1 MDTTWTRDDHN
12 SRFEVFV
19 RGEYGD
25 DQQGYV
31 AQYEGSNR
39 YNWQAIRGEFRL
51 SGIVEGAAAAMEMC
65 DVTLALPVEE
75 FNARVAAD
83 LIAEMR
89 VKEAQIQ
96 LLMPNTTIL
105 PGYEAG
111 VMAGYE
117 KARAAVM
124 NTLESL

>member
-1 MDTTWTRDDHN
+1 MDTTWIRDDHET
-12 SRFEVFV
+12 RFEVFH
-19 RGEYGD
+19 RGTTYEEPK
-25 DQQGYV
+25 GYV
-31 AQYEGSNR
+31 AQYEGSKR

-51 SGIVEGAAAAMEMC
+51 SGIVEGAATAMEIC

-75 FNARVAAD
+75 FNARVAEN

-89 VKEAQIQ
+89 EKEAQI
-96 LLMPNTTIL
+96 LILMPNTTIL

-111 VMAGYE
+111 VMAGYK

-124 NTLESL
+124 NFLESL